1 MLKALRGLVKTIAGM
16 RRSLRSPAR
25 GRSRFLTGRF
35 KDPHASGVLR
45 LGQRRH
51 DLGYRLYLPTGS
63 SRRGTMPLAVMLHGC
78 NQEPLSFA
86 EGTRMNML
94 AEEYG
99 CAVLYP
105 EQSRH
110 SNPLRCWNWFEPSSL
125 AGQGEAALLARLIT
139 QVTQRRPIDPQ
150 RVYVAGMSA
159 GGAMACLLAVRHS
172 QLFAACAIHS
182 GLMYGAANSPAQ
194 ALAAMRS
201 GPSSASI
208 DKARQLV
215 RETPP
220 SVIVPTLV
228 IHGDRDTTVNPM
240 NADQIIEQ
248 LKLRAEDLKDPSA
261 APLLTSEERRVENGG
276 RPYRQQDSTQRGRLV
291 LRKIVVEGLGHAW
304 SGGDVRYDFNDANGP
319 DASRFILDF
328 VMPFQRQAIA
338 IAAPPRIAQGGG

>member
-25 GRSRFLTGRF
+25 GRSRFLTARF

-78 NQEPLSFA
+78 NQEPLGFA

-228 IHGDRDTTVNPM
+228 IHGDRDTTVNPV

>member
-1 MLKALRGLVKTIAGM
+1 M
-16 RRSLRSPAR
+16 
-25 GRSRFLTGRF
+25 
-35 KDPHASGVLR
+35 
-45 LGQRRH
+45 
-51 DLGYRLYLPTGS
+51 GYRLYLPTGS
-63 SRRGTMPLAVMLHGC
+63 SRRDSMPLAVMLHGC
-78 NQEPLSFA
+78 NQDPLSFA
-86 EGTRMNML
+86 EGSRMNAL

-125 AGQGEAALLARLIT
+125 AGQGEAALLARLIA

-208 DKARQLV
+208 DQARQLV
-215 RETPP
+215 RETHP

-228 IHGDRDTTVNPM
+228 IHGDRDTTVNPV
-240 NADQIIEQ
+240 NAQRIIEQ
-248 LKLRAEDLKDPSA
+248 LQQRAEDLNDPSA

-276 RPYRQQDSTQRGRLV
+276 RPYRQQDSTQQGRLV

-328 VMPFQRQAIA
+328 VMPYQRQANA
-338 IAAPPRIAQGGG
+338 IAAQPRIAQGGG